1 MFIRGH
7 VYRRRDLHSQF
18 GGQNQGGIS
27 TPAGRSIVFLFT
39 GESGEQYGYSD
50 GWTDEG
56 IFFYTGEGQRGDMSF
71 VRGNSAVRDHSSQGK
86 DLHLFSSAQRGHV
99 RYEGQMVFTGFQY
112 RVAPDIDGN
121 LRQAIVFEL
130 VPLVD
135 FEEVVTGEAPPDSLE
150 AELGAASL
158 EELRRHAIS
167 VSAESRDAVQRRSN
181 TRHRSRAIKMYAD
194 KRADGICEGCSAAAP
209 FRTSGDRP
217 YLETHHIRRLSD
229 GGPDHPR
236 WVVAVCPNCH
246 RRAHYAFD
254 AATYNEHLNAVAERL
269 EAKYGSPAY

>member
-1 MFIRGH
+1 MFTPGQ

-27 TPAGRSIVFLFT
+27 TPAGRNVVFLFT
-39 GESGEQYGYSD
+39 GETGEQYGYSD

-71 VRGNSAVRDHSSQGK
+71 VRGPAAIRGHSSQGK

-112 RVAPDIDGN
+112 RAAPDIDGN
-121 LRQAIVFEL
+121 MRQAIVFEL

-135 FEEVVTGEAPPDSLE
+135 FEEAVPGEATPDVLE
-150 AELGAASL
+150 AELGSASL
-158 EELRRHAIS
+158 EELRWRAIS
-167 VSAESRDAVQRRSN
+167 VSVESRNAVQRRSN
-181 TRHRSRAIKMYAD
+181 TRHRSRAIKLYAE
-194 KRADGICEGCSAAAP
+194 KRANGICEGCSADAP
-209 FRTSGDRP
+209 FQTADGRP

-246 RRAHYAFD
+246 RRAHYALD
-254 AATYNEHLNAVAERL
+254 GTTYNEHLNAVAEGL
-269 EAKYGSPAY
+269 EAKYDSPE